1 MAFRILSLDGGGSWA
16 LIQVKALIAL
26 YGAMT
31 GGHEVLNDFDMAVAT
46 SGGSIVLG
54 GLLENLTLQGLLG
67 YFQDG
72 DKRRSIFFPTKSVFD
87 KTVEA
92 TLHIGP
98 KYSATHKLVALQ
110 TLLPARGGQPL
121 SSVASGLGRRG
132 SSGIRLLIV
141 AFDYDRNRAV
151 FFRSAAAS
159 AQGWGEGEEAPN
171 TVTLA
176 DAIHASTNAPID
188 YFDAAACFPGRPERY
203 WDGGVSGFNN
213 PVLAAVTEAL
223 VLRQAPAD
231 IAALSI
237 GTGSVALPWPVV
249 GDGDSQYV
257 RRPSKTGLV
266 PDLKKLA
273 TAILDDPPD
282 AASFIAHTMT
292 GGPAGLRP
300 PLDSRIVRM
309 NPLIAPVRDRSTQLW
324 TAPAGM
330 QAAQFCHLR
339 DLDMDAVEQ
348 LDVDLI
354 GSFADSWIRD
364 EVMNQPIRMDSD
376 TLQKEIGS
384 TTFGDAVR
392 SWQMLR

>member
-1 MAFRILSLDGGGSWA
+1 
-16 LIQVKALIAL
+16 
-26 YGAMT
+26 
-31 GGHEVLNDFDMAVAT
+31 
-46 SGGSIVLG
+46 
-54 GLLENLTLQGLLG
+54 
-67 YFQDG
+67 
-72 DKRRSIFFPTKSVFD
+72 
-87 KTVEA
+87 
-92 TLHIGP
+92 
-98 KYSATHKLVALQ
+98 
-110 TLLPARGGQPL
+110 
-121 SSVASGLGRRG
+121 
-132 SSGIRLLIV
+132 
-141 AFDYDRNRAV
+141 
-151 FFRSAAAS
+151 
-159 AQGWGEGEEAPN
+159 
-171 TVTLA
+171 
-176 DAIHASTNAPID
+176 
-188 YFDAAACFPGRPERY
+188 
-203 WDGGVSGFNN
+203 
-213 PVLAAVTEAL
+213 
-223 VLRQAPAD
+223 
-231 IAALSI
+231 
-237 GTGSVALPWPVV
+237 V
-249 GDGDSQYV
+249 GDGDSPYV
-257 RRPSKTGLV
+257 RRPSDTGLL

-282 AASFIAHTMT
+282 AASFLAHTMT